1 MSLALWLRAG
11 RAQKGLSL
19 EDVAKITKIQPRIL
33 ERLEAGK
40 LDGLPAEVFVRGFI
54 RSVAK
59 CVGLDESEALV
70 RYSAAQ
76 GSPTTIPTATPS
88 AVAFVESMS
97 DLAPSTASVLAPVVL
112 VSNPPTTWAGASNQG
127 LPARSIDELDDV
139 DIDVDVEPVMLAH
152 PPAIEVVEVAKNG
165 EAIASNA
172 IAETAVVPASIEVVD
187 ASTVASAPV
196 DAAPVDAAPVDAAPV
211 DAAPVDAAPVD
222 PNGKKKRTRKPRGTA
237 APKGKRKAMATG
249 TPSGAMPIVAA
260 PSDAMT
266 ADAGGVGATSLEV
279 TTLETTSNGAGLV
292 DAKAVDAK
300 AVDAKA
306 VDAKSVDAKAVDAKA
321 VDAKAVDAKADAK
334 AVDANVDAKAVD
346 AAGIGATASIDTAS
360 IENASVASTERA
372 TGRTAVGHEAS
383 AADDLFGAST
393 ATMID
398 STDLVDGTDDAAT
411 ASSTIAT
418 SDDATATAAASDLDA
433 DVVTSGT
440 WKPSMPTVTTSS
452 VPWRRP
458 ALGIYAT
465 STAPV
470 IPTLVIDDADPDSA
484 EREQEDRAQAHVP
497 RKSFLPPIL
506 AERAKNAASGQGTL
520 TLAVIILLI
529 AATLTLSYLMRR
541 PSSSGDGVTRA
552 DGTVE
557 LVG

>member
-112 VSNPPTTWAGASNQG
+112 VSNPPTAWAAASNQG
-127 LPARSIDELDDV
+127 LPALEELDDV
-139 DIDVDVEPVMLAH
+139 EIDVDVEPVMLAH
-152 PPAIEVVEVAKNG
+152 APTIEVVDVAKNEVSEPIVAPIVVEPAVASTSIEVVEAT
-165 EAIASNA
+165 IASVEA
-172 IAETAVVPASIEVVD
+172 PSVATAPTAPTD
-187 ASTVASAPV
+187 ATAV
-196 DAAPVDAAPVDAAPV
+196 DAAPVET
-211 DAAPVDAAPVD
+211 
-222 PNGKKKRTRKPRGTA
+222 NGKKKRTRKPRGTA

-260 PSDAMT
+260 PSDAM
-266 ADAGGVGATSLEV
+266 DAS
-279 TTLETTSNGAGLV
+279 V
-292 DAKAVDAK
+292 DAN
-300 AVDAKA
+300 A
-306 VDAKSVDAKAVDAKA
+306 VDAKSVDANV
-321 VDAKAVDAKADAK
+321 
-334 AVDANVDAKAVD
+334 VDANVANVVDAKSV
-346 AAGIGATASIDTAS
+346 DTAT
-360 IENASVASTERA
+360 IESASVEHASTI
-372 TGRTAVGHEAS
+372 AVGSVGETS
-383 AADDLFGAST
+383 AADALFGAAT

-398 STDLVDGTDDAAT
+398 STELVDVTDAASVNASADT
-411 ASSTIAT
+411 AMTADSSDT
-418 SDDATATAAASDLDA
+418 
-433 DVVTSGT
+433 DVVATSGT

-470 IPTLVIDDADPDSA
+470 IPTLVIDDADPESA

-541 PSSSGDGVTRA
+541 PSSSGDGVTRT
-552 DGTVE
+552 DGIVE

>member
-112 VSNPPTTWAGASNQG
+112 VSNPPTAWAAASNQG
-127 LPARSIDELDDV
+127 LPALEELDDV
-139 DIDVDVEPVMLAH
+139 EIDVDVEPVMLAH
-152 PPAIEVVEVAKNG
+152 APTIEVVDVAKNEVSEPIVAPIVVEPAVASTSIEVVEAT
-165 EAIASNA
+165 IASVEA
-172 IAETAVVPASIEVVD
+172 PSVATAPTAPTD
-187 ASTVASAPV
+187 ATAV
-196 DAAPVDAAPVDAAPV
+196 DAAPVET
-211 DAAPVDAAPVD
+211 
-222 PNGKKKRTRKPRGTA
+222 NGKKKRTRKPRGTA

-260 PSDAMT
+260 PSDAM
-266 ADAGGVGATSLEV
+266 DAS
-279 TTLETTSNGAGLV
+279 V
-292 DAKAVDAK
+292 DAN
-300 AVDAKA
+300 A
-306 VDAKSVDAKAVDAKA
+306 VDAKSVDANV
-321 VDAKAVDAKADAK
+321 
-334 AVDANVDAKAVD
+334 VDANVVDASVVDANVVDANVVEANAVVDANVVDANVANVVDAKSV
-346 AAGIGATASIDTAS
+346 DTAT
-360 IENASVASTERA
+360 IESASVEHASTI
-372 TGRTAVGHEAS
+372 AVGSVGETS
-383 AADDLFGAST
+383 AADALFGAAT

-398 STDLVDGTDDAAT
+398 STELVDVTDAASVNAATDT
-411 ASSTIAT
+411 AV
-418 SDDATATAAASDLDA
+418 TADA
-433 DVVTSGT
+433 DAVATSGT

-470 IPTLVIDDADPDSA
+470 IPTLVIDDADPESA

-541 PSSSGDGVTRA
+541 PSSSGDGVTRT
-552 DGTVE
+552 DGIVE

>member
-112 VSNPPTTWAGASNQG
+112 VSNPPTAWAGASNQG

-187 ASTVASAPV
+187 ASTVAS
-196 DAAPVDAAPVDAAPV
+196 APV

>member
-112 VSNPPTTWAGASNQG
+112 VSNPPTAWAGASNQG

-152 PPAIEVVEVAKNG
+152 PPAIEVVEVAKNEIR

-187 ASTVASAPV
+187 ASTVAS
-196 DAAPVDAAPVDAAPV
+196 APV

-306 VDAKSVDAKAVDAKA
+306 
-321 VDAKAVDAKADAK
+321 DAK
-334 AVDANVDAKAVD
+334 AVDANVDAKAGD
-346 AAGIGATASIDTAS
+346 AAGSGATASIDTAS

-398 STDLVDGTDDAAT
+398 STDLVDGSDDAAT

>member
-187 ASTVASAPV
+187 ASTVAS
-196 DAAPVDAAPVDAAPV
+196 APV